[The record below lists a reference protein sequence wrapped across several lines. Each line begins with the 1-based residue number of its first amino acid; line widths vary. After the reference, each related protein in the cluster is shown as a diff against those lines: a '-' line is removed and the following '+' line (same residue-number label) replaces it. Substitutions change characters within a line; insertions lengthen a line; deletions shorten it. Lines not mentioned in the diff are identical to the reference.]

1 MGRHGGAPSLKA
13 LIKETQTGQY
23 AAALHVGDFAYDL
36 ASDGGEVSAKVYV
49 ELFCASH
56 HDVTI
61 SLSSNTEHILVSY
74 HLY

>member
-36 ASDGGEVSAKVYV
+36 FSDGGEVSAEVCA
-49 ELFCASH
+49 ELYYTLCGNH
-56 HDVTI
+56 
-61 SLSSNTEHILVSY
+61 E
-74 HLY
+74 